1 VELSAPESRMLFS
14 EPSFLFFFLP
24 LTFLV
29 YFLLPQPGTRSW
41 PRNLWLVVASLAFF
55 LWREKIGLLLV
66 PILLNYGLGLWVGR
80 TRTKTSGKI
89 AIATA
94 VSLNLA
100 ILVWFKYA
108 NFMVDNANAALGLM
122 GSPTFHLK
130 QISLPLGISFLTFH
144 GISYLVDIHRGDA
157 PADVGFLE
165 TALYLS
171 FFPKLIAGPIVRYQ
185 DFVVQM
191 KSRAVTREDLA
202 FGVQR
207 IVMGLAK
214 KTILAGTLALT
225 VDQVFQ
231 IPSNQLTT
239 GIAWLGALCYT
250 LQLYLDFS
258 GYSDIAIGLARML
271 GFRIQ
276 ENFNYPY
283 ISKSITEFWR
293 RWHISLST
301 WFRDYLFFPLGANK
315 YGPTRG
321 YINLL
326 IVFILCGFW
335 HGANWTFVL
344 WGLWQGIFLVLERVS
359 LGRRLSKLWAP
370 FQHGYALL
378 VIVTGWVVFRSPSV
392 GASFH
397 YLKTMAGFP
406 DGAAA
411 DYQIAMFLDTRVLL
425 AVVIGTFVSTPL
437 MPKIKVWIA
446 TLPSRKPEGGEA
458 LRHWLAVGG
467 LVALCALFLVS
478 AMFIAAGTY
487 NPFLYFK
494 F

>member
-1 VELSAPESRMLFS
+1 MLFS

-24 LTFLV
+24 FTLLV
-29 YFLLPQPGTRSW
+29 YFLLPQPQAKSW
-41 PRNLWLVVASLAFF
+41 LRNLWLVAMSLTFF
-55 LWREKIGLLLV
+55 LWREKVGLLLA
-66 PILLNYGLGLWVGR
+66 PILLNYGLGLWVGHAR
-80 TRTKTSGKI
+80 AKASRRW

-94 VSLNLA
+94 VALNLA
-100 ILVWFKYA
+100 LLVWFKYA
-108 NFMVDNANAALGLM
+108 NFFVDNASMVSDLM
-122 GSPTFHLK
+122 GGPTFQLK
-130 QISLPLGISFLTFH
+130 RISLPVGISFLTFH
-144 GISYLVDIHRGDA
+144 GLSYLVDIYRGDA
-157 PADVGFLE
+157 PAKGGFLE
-165 TALYLS
+165 AILYLS

-185 DFVVQM
+185 DFVGQV

-202 FGVQR
+202 FGIQR
-207 IVMGLAK
+207 IVVGLAK

-231 IPSNQLTT
+231 IPSNQLTS
-239 GIAWLGALCYT
+239 GIAWLGALGYT

-258 GYSDIAIGLARML
+258 GYSDIAIGLARMF
-271 GFRIQ
+271 GFHIL

-315 YGPTRG
+315 HGRTRG

-344 WGLWQGIFLVLERVS
+344 WGLWQGVFLVLERVT
-359 LGRRLSKLWAP
+359 LGRRLSKLWVLLQRA
-370 FQHGYALL
+370 YALL
-378 VIVTGWVVFRSPSV
+378 VIVAGWVVFRSPSV
-392 GASFH
+392 GASLQ

-406 DGAAA
+406 EGPNS
-411 DYQIAMFLDTRVLL
+411 DYQVAMFLDTRVVL
-425 AVVIGTFVSTPL
+425 AIMIGIFASTPVI
-437 MPKIKVWIA
+437 PAIKHWMA
-446 TLPSRKPEGGEA
+446 TLPARKP
-458 LRHWLAVGG
+458 AVGEVFRRCLVVG
-467 LVALCALFLVS
+467 SLVALGALFMVS

-494 F
+494 Y